1 MIKYGLGT
9 VPYDESASA
18 CDGVGSRIGHRRKI
32 RLLPP
37 CCHLIPSAGGDALPR
52 VRRSMS
58 TRFFHLPFLD
68 VPRRI
73 ARERVPPM
81 GVVKRGLWAQR
92 LFHFFNATE
101 SRYLR

>member
-73 ARERVPPM
+73 ARERVPTRCS
-81 GVVKRGLWAQR
+81 GG
-92 LFHFFNATE
+92 
-101 SRYLR
+101 SRPLSRANTYHAVAIF

>member
-1 MIKYGLGT
+1 MIKYGLGP

-73 ARERVPPM
+73 ARERVPTRCS
-81 GVVKRGLWAQR
+81 GGLR
-92 LFHFFNATE
+92 PL
-101 SRYLR
+101 SRANTYHAVAIF